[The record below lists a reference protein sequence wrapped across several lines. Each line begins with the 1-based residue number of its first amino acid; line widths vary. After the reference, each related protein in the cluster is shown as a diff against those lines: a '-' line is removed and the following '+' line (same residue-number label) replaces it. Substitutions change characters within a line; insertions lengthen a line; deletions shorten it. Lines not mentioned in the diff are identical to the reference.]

1 MAEMEAGTQGSHR
14 LGRPPG
20 DPESIRRKRVVT
32 LVTDAEFEKLA
43 RIADEEEKSLS
54 AMVHHIM
61 GWFTC
66 VHMYAPQ
73 KAVIG
78 GSDRQRLIEEIK

>member
-43 RIADEEEKSLS
+43 RIADEDEKSLP
-54 AMVHHIM
+54 AMVRQIV
-61 GWFTC
+61 GLLIC
-66 VHMYAPQ
+66 VHIYAPQ
-73 KAVIG
+73 KQLSTVATYCRVF
-78 GSDRQRLIEEIK
+78 SR